1 MTSTSSSDDFQPGT
15 SLEEYDDMLERGL
28 NSMPNTRQPSRSPA
42 TEDQNPREFA
52 DMTQMPEAVDATRV
66 DDMDLDSSLQDADT
80 ASSKGYNKEAL
91 DSIGEMFNAL
101 KHQSTSN
108 RLDIFTDLVELE
120 IGGVDPQNIEDELSD
135 LGYQD
140 TNIQNNLDRY
150 AEAGLITEDHKI
162 DGAGAQLYSFA
173 NELGQ
178 TIASTQFSD
187 EVESLVDQYELDP
200 STASEVTET
209 VDSQVDE
216 ADFQGNYS
224 EEVSQ
229 VFQSIAKMPDGGN
242 RLKIFLHQA
251 EDPSASYEDIAED
264 SGYQPQSVSG
274 ALSGMK
280 DAGLL
285 DENGQATEIGEEVY
299 KFAHSMHQEY
309 ATMMELE

>member
-1 MTSTSSSDDFQPGT
+1 MSTSPSDDFQQGT
-15 SLEEYDDMLERGL
+15 SLEDYDDMLERGL

-66 DDMDLDSSLQDADT
+66 DDDLHSTLTDADT

-101 KHQSTSN
+101 KHQSTSK

-120 IGGVDPQNIEDELSD
+120 VGGVDPQNIQSELSD
-135 LGYQD
+135 LGYED
-140 TNIQNNLDRY
+140 NNIENNLDRY
-150 AEAGLITEDHKI
+150 AEAGLITDDHRI
-162 DGAGAQLYSFA
+162 DGAGAQLYTFA

-178 TIASTQFSD
+178 TVASTQFSE
-187 EVESLVDQYELDP
+187 EVDSLVDQYDLDP

-216 ADFQGNYS
+216 SDFQGNYS

-242 RLKIFLHQA
+242 RLKIFMHQA
-251 EDPSASYEDIAED
+251 EDPSASYDDIAED
-264 SGYQPQSVSG
+264 SGYQAQSVSG

-285 DENGQATEIGEEVY
+285 DENGEATEVGEEVY

-309 ATMMELE
+309 ATMMELD